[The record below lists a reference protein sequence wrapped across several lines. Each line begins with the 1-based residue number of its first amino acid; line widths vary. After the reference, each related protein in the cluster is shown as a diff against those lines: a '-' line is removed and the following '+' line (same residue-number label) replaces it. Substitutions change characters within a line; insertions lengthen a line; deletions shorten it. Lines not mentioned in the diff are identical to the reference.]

1 VNPQTKSAP
10 DSKKMGLKCKRVL
23 AAFWAR
29 IRGVFKSTRCKYKVT
44 GTGYDSQN
52 YARNF
57 DDGTWREDE
66 DLLRVRLIHEFRFQ
80 DEDV

>member
-1 VNPQTKSAP
+1 V
-10 DSKKMGLKCKRVL
+10 
-23 AAFWAR
+23 
-29 IRGVFKSTRCKYKVT
+29 
-44 GTGYDSQN
+44 TGYDSQN

-66 DLLRVRLIHEFRFQ
+66 DLLRVRLIHEFTFE

>member
-1 VNPQTKSAP
+1 
-10 DSKKMGLKCKRVL
+10 MGLKCKRVL
-23 AAFWAR
+23 AAIWAR
-29 IRGVFKSTRCKYKVT
+29 IRDVFKSTRCKYKV
-44 GTGYDSQN
+44 TGYDSQN

-66 DLLRVRLIHEFRFQ
+66 DLLRVRLIHEFTFE